1 MQMIF
6 TPDNWRAAIIF
17 AVGFAFTQASVAQPA
32 EDRAV
37 LATLVQQVLMR
48 NPQVFQSEAESRAA
62 DARFAQAGAAKLPRV
77 SLSGNVGRDQQQLFL
92 NDSNKRYRQS
102 QGQVRIA
109 MPIYDPNI
117 NADLEQRRAQSTSF
131 DWRLVDVRE
140 QLMIRTAEIY
150 GELLRQTRLVALA
163 QENLKSHRQY
173 VKQIKDIARSDLGR
187 AADLP
192 AAQARVA
199 LAESVL
205 TNRLTRLEAARVQWM
220 QLSGTYMHTVTKP
233 LPAVNLPQALDE
245 IVANAIENSP
255 ALQAA
260 NADIESARQGVSVS
274 NAAYLPRLIAEH
286 SAKRG
291 FDVGGVQGWQNDRY
305 YGVSMDWSLP
315 NGMVDRYANR
325 SAQEMVLASRHAKD
339 HLQQEL
345 RARVEGQWFELLGS
359 AASLKSYNEYVTST
373 EQMVSAYREQFK
385 IGRRTLLEVL
395 NAENELFTA
404 RSNVESA
411 RQDMALASW
420 RLVALQGRMRAEL
433 GL

>member
-1 MQMIF
+1 MEPKIF
-6 TPDNWRAAIIF
+6 MWRSISAIVC
-17 AVGFAFTQASVAQPA
+17 AMAMVVTLPATAQT
-32 EDRAV
+32 EQNRTV
-37 LATLVQQVLMR
+37 LAAMVEQVLQR

-62 DARFAQAGAAKLPRV
+62 DARHSQAGAARLPRV
-77 SLSGNVGRDQQQLFL
+77 SLNGNVGREQQQLFL
-92 NDSNKRYRQS
+92 TDSNKRYRQS

-109 MPIYDPNI
+109 VPVYDPNI
-117 NADLEQRRAQSTSF
+117 NADQAQRRAQSSSL
-131 DWRLVDVRE
+131 DWRLVDVRD
-140 QLMIRTAEIY
+140 QLMIRAVDAY
-150 GELLRQTRLVALA
+150 GELLRQTRLVILA
-163 QENLKSHRQY
+163 QDNLKSHRQY
-173 VKQIKDIARSDLGR
+173 VQQIKDIARSDLGR

-220 QLSGTYMHTVTKP
+220 QLSGTYVHNISEP
-233 LPAVNLPQALDE
+233 LPAVSLPQALDE
-245 IVANAIENSP
+245 IVANAIDSSP

-260 NADIESARQGVSVS
+260 QADIESAKQGIAVSK
-274 NAAYLPRLIAEH
+274 AAYLPRLIAEH
-286 SAKRG
+286 SARRG
-291 FDVGGVQGWQNDRY
+291 FDAGSVQGWQNDRY
-305 YGVSMDWSLP
+305 YGVSMDWTLP

-325 SAQEMVLASRHAKD
+325 AAQEMVLASHHARD

-359 AASLKSYNEYVTST
+359 SASLKSYNDYVSSA
-373 EQMVSAYREQFK
+373 EQMVIAYREQFK

-404 RSNVESA
+404 RSNVEST
-411 RQDMALASW
+411 RLDMALASW
-420 RLVALQGRMRAEL
+420 RLIALQGRMRAEL